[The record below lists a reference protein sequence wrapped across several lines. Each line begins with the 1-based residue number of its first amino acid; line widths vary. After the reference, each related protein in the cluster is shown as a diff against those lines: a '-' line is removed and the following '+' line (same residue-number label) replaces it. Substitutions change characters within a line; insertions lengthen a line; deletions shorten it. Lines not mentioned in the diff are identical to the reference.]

1 VSSEANSAVHSEKN
15 RRYGC
20 QGFTEFWRIARKEV
34 KMMGLCYVEGKP
46 ILTCSCGSQW
56 WVSGTNRC
64 WECGREASPAEIE
77 EYEEA
82 CRDGRKE

>member
-1 VSSEANSAVHSEKN
+1 MHSEKN

-20 QGFTEFWRIARKEV
+20 QGFTEILGVARKEV
-34 KMMGLCYVEGKP
+34 KIMISYNVEGKP

-77 EYEEA
+77 EYEAAEINA
-82 CRDGRKE
+82 AERSENLEYR

>member
-1 VSSEANSAVHSEKN
+1 MVVRGLRSFGGLPA
-15 RRYGC
+15 RR
-20 QGFTEFWRIARKEV
+20 EPLIPAERRI
-34 KMMGLCYVEGKP
+34 KMISYNVEGKP

-82 CRDGRKE
+82 CQDGRKE

>member
-1 VSSEANSAVHSEKN
+1 MVVRGL
-15 RRYGC
+15 RRSWELP
-20 QGFTEFWRIARKEV
+20 GFTEEPLIPAERRI
-34 KMMGLCYVEGKP
+34 KMISYNVEGKP
-46 ILTCSCGSQW
+46 ILTCPCGSQW

-82 CRDGRKE
+82 CRD